1 MLEFRVLMQLSA
13 IKKIDIVPLVDSTPR
28 EMKMKDVDSQI
39 EGRRSKKQLNHYME
53 RTLDNTK
60 TIVP

>member
-28 EMKMKDVDSQI
+28 EMKMKDADSQI
-39 EGRRSKKQLNHYME
+39 EGRRSKKQLNHYVE
-53 RTLDNTK
+53 RTLDNINM
-60 TIVP
+60 IVP